1 MLESHKHMSDNTLA
15 MVAERFRLLGDPF
28 RLRLLQAL
36 NDAERS
42 VGELVVL
49 TSGAQANVS
58 KQLQMLLRA
67 GFVERRKEGL
77 RVYYRIADPSVF
89 RLCDAVCGSLTK
101 QLSRELNALQEST
114 GTSRTKAP
122 GKRMKH

>member
-1 MLESHKHMSDNTLA
+1 MPGSHKHMSDKTLA

-36 NDAERS
+36 SDAEMS
-42 VGELVVL
+42 VGELVVV

-89 RLCDAVCGSLTK
+89 RLCDAMCGSLTE
-101 QLSRELNALQEST
+101 QLSRELNSLQESM
-114 GTSRTKAP
+114 GAGEAKVARKRTK
-122 GKRMKH
+122 K